1 MSNTNDGNT
10 NDENTNV
17 ESRDSKLFTGK
28 DHHMALSVIL
38 SSIFTAQGIGDKVTQ
53 EGNKPRLFKYM
64 SKDEFVLQWVGIIT
78 NLADDFATLFEIDNK
93 NFSRE
98 KFFETLMN
106 GLSATVSTKM
116 HKAIKTAHAEIQSHW
131 RNEENC
137 SPLARQTELLG
148 RLNAVI
154 IAMED
159 RPQPDSDESGSSDVD
174 INNAPPTNS
183 SH

>member
-10 NDENTNV
+10 NDGNTNG
-17 ESRDSKLFTGK
+17 SRDSKLFTGK
-28 DHHMALSVIL
+28 DHTMALSVIL
-38 SSIFTAQGIGDKVTQ
+38 SSIFTAQGIGDKITQ
-53 EGNKPRLFKYM
+53 EGDKPLVFRN
-64 SKDEFVLQWVGIIT
+64 KDEFVLQWVGIIT

-93 NFSRE
+93 NFSRD

-131 RNEENC
+131 RNEEENC
-137 SPLARQTELLG
+137 SPLARQTELLK

-154 IAMED
+154 IAMDD
-159 RPQPDSDESGSSDVD
+159 RPQPSSDESGSSDVD